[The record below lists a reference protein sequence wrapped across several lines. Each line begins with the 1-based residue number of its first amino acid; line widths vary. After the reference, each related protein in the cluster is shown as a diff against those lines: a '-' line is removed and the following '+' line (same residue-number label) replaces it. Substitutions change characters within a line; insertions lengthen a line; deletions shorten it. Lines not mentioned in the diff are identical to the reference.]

1 MAKIAPDKEQVDD
14 NVNTLARI
22 ATQYGVILASALRTE
37 QAKCCFAR
45 PQDKSYARSRDRT
58 LFCRF
63 IVKNRR
69 LE

>member
-1 MAKIAPDKEQVDD
+1 MNIHKWALLMAKIVPAKAQVDD

-22 ATQYGVILASALRTE
+22 ATQYGAVLVSAPILTE
-37 QAKCCFAR
+37 G
-45 PQDKSYARSRDRT
+45 DRT

-63 IVKNRR
+63 IVKKRR